1 MLSKITRS
9 RDTPTGQQKLL
20 QVHSSR
26 GVKPGK
32 KKHGEKSIKTAKS
45 GRRKNRRQR
54 DIIRVSEPKCGNKKR
69 RKKMK
74 ERELKLELNVFDNAE
89 V

>member
-1 MLSKITRS
+1 MFSSLSVALQDHQVQRY
-9 RDTPTGQQKLL
+9 PTGQQKLL
-20 QVHSSR
+20 QVHLSR

-69 RKKMK
+69 RNKMK
-74 ERELKLELNVFDNAE
+74 EGKRTKT
-89 V
+89 